1 MKTKNE
7 CPICR
12 CNDTKL
18 LSCVKD
24 AEYQSTDCIY
34 KYYQCLECKI
44 IYLFDPPTDKLNVI
58 YPSTYYSYK
67 DGTKYQIIRK
77 FLENI
82 KYFLDKILLRKVLIK
97 LKFKSLDC
105 LDVGGGSGWI
115 SNTLKKIDKR
125 INSTTIIDLNE
136 NLRQQAQENGH
147 IFLCE
152 NIDDINISDKFHFVI
167 MLNLI
172 EHVPNPKKTLIKI
185 NKSMQNKGML
195 LIKTPNTDTI
205 SKNIFKKFYW
215 GGYHAPRHWV
225 LFDKE
230 NFLKLAKKCNFS
242 VEYFAYTQGA
252 PQWTTSIIGSY
263 YSFFPSKLKKP
274 IHKHFLSPYLMMFFA
289 IFDYLTLWLMRPS
302 QMIILLKKE

>member
-1 MKTKNE
+1 MTSKNR
-7 CPICR
+7 CPICQ
-12 CNDTKL
+12 CNETKL

-24 AEYQSTDCIY
+24 EEYLSSDHVY
-34 KYYQCLECKI
+34 KYYQCLDCKI
-44 IYLFDPPTDKLNVI
+44 IYLFDPPTDKLNII
-58 YPSTYYSYK
+58 YPSTYYSYESSS
-67 DGTKYQIIRK
+67 KYQLARK

-82 KYFLDKILLRKVLIK
+82 KFFFDKLLLKKVLFK
-97 LKFKSLDC
+97 LKFKTLDC

-115 SNTLKKIDKR
+115 SNALKKIDGR

-136 NLRQQAQENGH
+136 NLRKRAQENGH

-152 NIDDINISDKFHFVI
+152 NIDDININDKFHFVI

-172 EHVPNPKKTLIKI
+172 EHLPDPIKTLTKI
-185 NKSMQNKGML
+185 YNAMQDKGML

-205 SKNIFKKFYW
+205 SKYLFKKFYW

-230 NFLKLAKKCNFS
+230 NFFKLAKRCHFS
-242 VEYFAYTQGA
+242 IEYFTYTQGA

-263 YSFFPSKLKKP
+263 YHIFSSQSKKP
-274 IHKHFLSPYLMMFFA
+274 IQKHFLSPYLMMFFA
-289 IFDYLTLWLMRPS
+289 IFDYLTLWLIKPS
-302 QMIILLKKE
+302 QMIIVLKKN